1 MGPLSRTR
9 VERRSRWP
17 AGAGAARVH
26 RRSKTS
32 TRPLFVRSSRAPSRP
47 RAPVR
52 LLQMHVSASTTT
64 DHSNIPNHRKVIG
77 TTAGSTES
85 CLSIEASRRRY
96 AGSGAE
102 TPSLDTPHRDCSR
115 WRLRPDPDRF
125 GHLLSRAPPA
135 SLSGA
140 TREESS
146 AAICCARL
154 QGMRGARIVRRPIS
168 AKKPSVHRTEGP
180 SVVGPFA
187 ERTGR
192 VFPA

>member
-1 MGPLSRTR
+1 MRPTFPSSRCLPPQETNMSPLSRTR

-47 RAPVR
+47 RAPLR

-64 DHSNIPNHRKVIG
+64 DHSNIPDHRKAVG

-85 CLSIEASRRRY
+85 CLSIATGRRRY

-102 TPSLDTPHRDCSR
+102 NTESRHSPPGLLTVETSPRPRSL
-115 WRLRPDPDRF
+115 
-125 GHLLSRAPPA
+125 RAPPVA
-135 SLSGA
+135 STTCFPVRSDVG
-140 TREESS
+140 RGR
-146 AAICCARL
+146 CRHL
-154 QGMRGARIVRRPIS
+154 Q
-168 AKKPSVHRTEGP
+168 RTLAGHAP
-180 SVVGPFA
+180 
-187 ERTGR
+187 R
-192 VFPA
+192 